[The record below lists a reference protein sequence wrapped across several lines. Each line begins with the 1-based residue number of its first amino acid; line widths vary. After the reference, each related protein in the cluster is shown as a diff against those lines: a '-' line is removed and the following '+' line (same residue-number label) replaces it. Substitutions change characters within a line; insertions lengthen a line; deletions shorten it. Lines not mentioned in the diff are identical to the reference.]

1 MPDVV
6 IAQFRFILELAKKN
20 KKSITVMSKLLKF
33 GFEPMLKLQ
42 DLKIFGDD
50 IYELYIKSDRNI
62 DKMNDLINN
71 KHNETFDDEIFKYY
85 KL

>member
-6 IAQFRFILELAKKN
+6 IAQFRFILELAKNN

-50 IYELYIKSDRNI
+50 IYELYIKSD
-62 DKMNDLINN
+62 
-71 KHNETFDDEIFKYY
+71 
-85 KL
+85 

>member
-62 DKMNDLINN
+62 DTMNSLINN
-71 KHNETFDDEIFKYY
+71 KHNETFDNETFDN
-85 KL
+85 